1 MEEVQEKIRAQIKD
15 NTIVLYM
22 KGTPNMP
29 RCGFSQN
36 AAAILQ
42 ACGAKNFFSVDVLME
57 PEIREGIKIF
67 SNWPTVPQLYLKG
80 EFIGGS
86 DIMAELYQAGELQK
100 QVSAALSP

>member
-57 PEIREGIKIF
+57 PEIREGI
-67 SNWPTVPQLYLKG
+67 Q
-80 EFIGGS
+80 
-86 DIMAELYQAGELQK
+86 
-100 QVSAALSP
+100 